1 MFIRYWVFSTGSVM
15 PTDKVINRRRLL
27 QVTGSLTVAGLA
39 GCTASGDDNVFKIGA
54 NLPLSQGWEPYGD
67 TQVRAAEIAIEEIND
82 NGGLDGKEV
91 ELLVED
97 NQVDPQRARDM
108 ADRLV
113 SRENADVLMG
123 PISSANRVAV
133 AAELERLQVPS
144 LYASQYEGPVAD
156 DYCSEWMFHLGD
168 IPSQKISPLVPWLI
182 EEHGDSFY
190 LLGDDYN
197 WPQETNGLVEE
208 AVNAN
213 GGTVVAEEYV
223 SLDTTDFSSIIP
235 RIVREDPDVLF
246 MTVTGAGAASIQDQ
260 LLEQGVRDQFAQVGL
275 AHGQGVVQ
283 GASPEA
289 TEGVIT
295 CHAYL
300 ENIENDA
307 NTEFIQNFRNEFGS
321 DALVNYFTGP
331 AYNAI
336 QLLKDAVER
345 SGGSSPDDIREG
357 LQGAST
363 NSVLGETSIEMDNQ
377 MTVGTSV
384 GVMNAEQKYDVVET
398 FDPVSPSGECGNL

>member
-1 MFIRYWVFSTGSVM
+1 MA
-15 PTDKVINRRRLL
+15 TDNSINRRSVLKAA
-27 QVTGSLTVAGLA
+27 GSLTAVGLA
-39 GCTASGDDNVFKIGA
+39 GCTGNDTENTFKIGA
-54 NLPLSQGWEPYGD
+54 NLPLSQGWEPYGN
-67 TQVRAAEIAIEEIND
+67 TQVRAAEIAIGEINS

-91 ELLVED
+91 ELVVED
-97 NQVDPQRARDM
+97 NQVDPQRSRDM
-108 ADRLV
+108 AGRLV
-113 SRENADVLMG
+113 SRENADVLLG

-133 AAELERLQVPS
+133 AAELEQLQVPS

-156 DYCSEWMFHLGD
+156 DYCNEWMFHLGD
-168 IPSQKISPLVPWLI
+168 IPAQKIDPLVPWLI

-197 WPQETNGLVEE
+197 WPNETNGAIRNVVEQE
-208 AVNAN
+208 
-213 GGTVVAEEYV
+213 GGEVLAEEYV

-235 RIVREDPDVLF
+235 RISREDPDVLL
-246 MTVTGAGAASIQDQ
+246 MTVTGGGVAAIQDQ
-260 LLEQGVRDQFAQVGL
+260 MLEQGVRDQFAQVGL

-283 GASPEA
+283 GATPEA

-295 CHAYL
+295 CHPYL
-300 ENIENDA
+300 ENLENDG
-307 NTEFIQNFRNEFGS
+307 NTEFMGNFRDEYGS

-336 QLLKDAVER
+336 QLLVDAVER
-345 SGGSSPDDIREG
+345 SGGSSAEDIRSG

-363 NSVLGETSIEMDNQ
+363 DSIMGETMIESDNQ

-384 GVMNAEQKYDVVET
+384 GILNSEQKYDVVEN
-398 FDPVSPSGECGNL
+398 FEPVSPDGDCNV